1 MQSDLLDQ
9 HNSKLHT
16 FQFRKS
22 TVSRCKRQN
31 LGPWKTLPF
40 AKSPFMRLM
49 THNLNF
55 INYFSISIGN
65 LDVDSDLDNLLH
77 QNGLDS
83 KSQNEPSEDQS
94 ILAGLQ
100 RIINERYLN
109 SSKIFVHDSD
119 HNHDHIKENE
129 DTFEFEYICEIP
141 FPNQVNHQNSTLIHV
156 PEIPE
161 FHDKLLDER
170 IQNMLTAYRCNLY
183 SYEKDS
189 YSMSRPL
196 KKRRIKY

>member
-1 MQSDLLDQ
+1 MKDSNEESEMQEGNMQSDFPNQ
-9 HNSKLHT
+9 HKCKLNLKNSM
-16 FQFRKS
+16 
-22 TVSRCKRQN
+22 
-31 LGPWKTLPF
+31 
-40 AKSPFMRLM
+40 SP
-49 THNLNF
+49 THQMLNDKKPEF
-55 INYFSISIGN
+55 DLIFIGN
-65 LDVDSDLDNLLH
+65 TDVDSDLDIFLD

-83 KSQNEPSEDQS
+83 KLQNKPSEEEA

-100 RIINERYLN
+100 NIINERYLN

-119 HNHDHIKENE
+119 HNHDHMKENE

-141 FPNQVNHQNSTLIHV
+141 FPNQVNQQNTTLIHV

-161 FHDKLLDER
+161 YHDKLLNER